1 MIVSAIILIAVGY
14 FILEYVPGIVKAKG
28 GLVSIIKL
36 VGIVFLILGVVRLV
50 QALLLTLHLNS

>member
-1 MIVSAIILIAVGY
+1 MIVSAIILIAVGF

>member
-36 VGIVFLILGVVRLV
+36 VGIVFLILGVVRLI
-50 QALLLTLHLNS
+50 QALFLTLHLSF

>member
-36 VGIVFLILGVVRLV
+36 VGIVFLILGVVRLI
-50 QALLLTLHLNS
+50 QALLLTLHLSF

>member
-28 GLVSIIKL
+28 GLSSIIKL
-36 VGIVFLILGVVRLV
+36 VGIVFLILGVVRLI
-50 QALLLTLHLNS
+50 QALLQTLHLSF

>member
-28 GLVSIIKL
+28 GLASFIKL
-36 VGIVFLILGVVRLV
+36 VGIIFLILGVVRLI
-50 QALLLTLHLNS
+50 QALLLTLHLSF

>member
-28 GLVSIIKL
+28 G
-36 VGIVFLILGVVRLV
+36 G
-50 QALLLTLHLNS
+50 